1 MKRPAPGSTFA
12 GRYRIVRLLGQG
24 SMGQVHLAEDEKGAR
39 VALKLLDP
47 AALGDHKALERFR
60 RETKAGTEIQS
71 PYVAHVFASGV
82 DEATNTP
89 WISMEYLEG
98 QDLEKHLAAR
108 KPRGPLSPAEA
119 WTLLD
124 PIFSAAAAAHA
135 VGIVHRD
142 LKPEN
147 VLVRVGADGKPI
159 VKVLDCGV
167 AKYVGDA
174 LSRST
179 AEGLGTPIWT
189 APEQGKRTRDLTAAA
204 DVWALG
210 LLAFWVQ
217 VGGRHYWRAANDD
230 HASPVDLMMELF
242 RGELVPPSRRRAE
255 VGVLGMFPLGFDAWF
270 AKCVAREPSQRFPD
284 AKAARAA
291 LQRIL
296 APKRPLWPLGVAALV
311 VITAAVIAALLR
323 R

>member
-1 MKRPAPGSTFA
+1 
-12 GRYRIVRLLGQG
+12 
-24 SMGQVHLAEDEKGAR
+24 MGQVHLAEDERGTR
-39 VALKLLDP
+39 LALKLLDP
-47 AALGDHKALERFR
+47 AALGDDKALERFR
-60 RETKAGTEIQS
+60 RETKAGTEIDS
-71 PYVAHVFASGV
+71 PYVARVFASGV
-82 DEATNTP
+82 DEATQTP
-89 WISMEYLEG
+89 WIAMEYLEG

-108 KPRGPLSPAEA
+108 KPRGPLSPQEA
-119 WTLLD
+119 WALLD

-147 VLVRVGADGKPI
+147 ILIRVGPDGKPI
-159 VKVLDCGV
+159 VRVLDFGV

-255 VGVLGMFPLGFDAWF
+255 VGVLGMFPPGFDAWF
-270 AKCVAREPSQRFPD
+270 ARCVAREPSQRFPD
-284 AKAARAA
+284 AKAARTA
-291 LQRIL
+291 LRRIL
-296 APKRPLWPLGVAALV
+296 APTRPRWPWLVVAASIVALSIV
-311 VITAAVIAALLR
+311 LLLR